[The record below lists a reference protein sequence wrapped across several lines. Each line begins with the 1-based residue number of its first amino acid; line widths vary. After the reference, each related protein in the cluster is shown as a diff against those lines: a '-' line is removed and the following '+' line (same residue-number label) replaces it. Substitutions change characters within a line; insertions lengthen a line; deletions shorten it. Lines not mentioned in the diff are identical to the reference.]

1 MIFDNGEEL
10 LTIKDIARSIAYDR
24 SDEGLAKVMRQ
35 IRHWTQNDLLFTVSE
50 KHTGKG
56 VPRLYRGDRTI
67 EIASVLLELSRYG
80 IPLEILKPVAE
91 ELWSDEGLLYLGLAL
106 SHLNSYLQLSWKTDS
121 NTGAFIGAEITM
133 FDDME
138 LQNWKEGKAFP
149 LNQNPSSSILVN
161 MSVVMTRIYSRQED

>member
-56 VPRLYRGDRTI
+56 VPRLYSEDYTV
-67 EIASVLLELSRYG
+67 EIAAILLELSRYG
-80 IPLEILKPVAE
+80 IPIEVLKPVAE
-91 ELWSDEGLLYLGLAL
+91 ELWSDDGSLYMGSAL
-106 SHLNSYLQLSWKTDS
+106 TELNSYLQLSWKTDS
-121 NTGAFIGAEITM
+121 KTGAFTGVEITM
-133 FDDME
+133 FDDMD
-138 LQNWKEGKAFP
+138 LNDQDKEDYYP
-149 LNQNPSSSILVN
+149 LNADPSSSILVN
-161 MSVVMTRIYSRQED
+161 MTQVMTRIFIENKE